1 MEWRGAYRQV
11 PPSFH
16 PHEAGRTS
24 CSAGCVAHGASGGRE
39 DVCDMAGSW
48 TPGRTPLCLYDDA
61 PTLFDSQFPADER
74 HFSCLSFLPVWCR
87 ILALQD
93 DTTASDWIALGYA
106 SKTKIVVKAKGD
118 TGYDGLM
125 EICDENAVLFC
136 LLRLI
141 DGPSL
146 HLSPPPKPMR
156 TRFVNRGPYHSVALA
171 LYTQLWYAQ
180 GEFLRCLSRHRVKS

>member
-16 PHEAGRTS
+16 PHVAGRTS

-146 HLSPPPKPMR
+146 HLSPPQAHAHPIRESWSISLGRSRSLHPVVVCPGR
-156 TRFVNRGPYHSVALA
+156 VFT
-171 LYTQLWYAQ
+171 
-180 GEFLRCLSRHRVKS
+180 LSFASSRQV